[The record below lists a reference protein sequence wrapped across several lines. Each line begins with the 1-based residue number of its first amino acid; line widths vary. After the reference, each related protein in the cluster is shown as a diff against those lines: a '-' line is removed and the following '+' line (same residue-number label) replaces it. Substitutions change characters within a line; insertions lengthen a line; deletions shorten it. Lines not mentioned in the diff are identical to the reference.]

1 MTAHGKRTTIVRAEP
16 TMHDLIPPSKP
27 VPARHEPFRL
37 RADERPEI
45 EFRAV
50 DPRSDKRRFFA
61 VSGAVLLLTIGFGW
75 AAATRMDAFVQPA
88 PAKPDPVAMAAAEAV
103 KTARAQGDELAALRV
118 HVESLRNKLDAE
130 ARKSRAEE
138 STIAALQKN
147 IADVKVDAALSAFQL
162 QARLEKV
169 RSDAEKMAKAKVD
182 RMPTAS
188 IGKPQPRPQAQAA
201 VPALGAHV
209 ALGAHAALGPYRAY
223 VLRGVGGGHA
233 WVVGPEGMERIEPGD
248 VLLGGATVE
257 RIERRGQNWVV
268 RTDRGFIGPD
278 LISDD

>member
-1 MTAHGKRTTIVRAEP
+1 
-16 TMHDLIPPSKP
+16 MHDLIPPSKP
-27 VPARHEPFRL
+27 VPAPHEPFRL

-50 DPRSDKRRFFA
+50 DPRSDKRRFFVA
-61 VSGAVLLLTIGFGW
+61 SGAVLLLTIGLGW
-75 AAATRMDAFVQPA
+75 AAANRMDAFVQGA

-118 HVESLRNKLDAE
+118 HVESLRNKLDVE
-130 ARKSRAEE
+130 ARKTRAHEA
-138 STIAALQKN
+138 TIAALQRN
-147 IADVKVDAALSAFQL
+147 IADAKADAAASASEL

-169 RSDAEKMAKAKVD
+169 RSETEKMAKAKVD

-188 IGKPQPRPQAQAA
+188 IGKPLPHPQAQAA
-201 VPALGAHV
+201 ISAP
-209 ALGAHAALGPYRAY
+209 GAHAALGPYRAY
-223 VLRGVGGGHA
+223 VLRGIGGGHA

-257 RIERRGQNWVV
+257 RIEHRGRNWVV

-278 LISDD
+278 VVSDD